1 MEIIVQL
8 NMLIIDYY
16 TFRGPPESGAPK
28 KKLVLV
34 RKQNMKIMSKSQR
47 SKLQGSK

>member
-34 RKQNMKIMSKSQR
+34 RNMKIMSKSQR
-47 SKLQGSK
+47 SKLQGSKL